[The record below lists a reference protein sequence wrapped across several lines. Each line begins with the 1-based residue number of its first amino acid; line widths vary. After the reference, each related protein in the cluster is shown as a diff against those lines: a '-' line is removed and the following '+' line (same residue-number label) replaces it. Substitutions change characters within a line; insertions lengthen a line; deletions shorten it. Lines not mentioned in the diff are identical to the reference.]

1 MIFRTGKTGKKKIV
15 SVSESADAYS
25 DIFFGNTLI
34 TEKYGGGSGEKSA
47 DASDAKAEKTK
58 DSENTDGEYYFYFY
72 GDDKYGK

>member
-1 MIFRTGKTGKKKIV
+1 MIFKTTTGWKTLV

-34 TEKYGGGSGEKSA
+34 TEKYGGSGEKSA
-47 DASDAKAEKTK
+47 DASDTKAEKTK
-58 DSENTDGEYYFYFY
+58 NFANSDDEYYFYFY

>member
-1 MIFRTGKTGKKKIV
+1 MIFRTGKTCKKTLV
-15 SVSESADAYS
+15 SVSEAADAYT

-34 TEKYGGGSGEKSA
+34 TEKYGGGSRKNSA

-58 DSENTDGEYYFYFY
+58 DSENKDGEYYFYFY

>member
-1 MIFRTGKTGKKKIV
+1 MIFRTRKTGKKKIV

-47 DASDAKAEKTK
+47 DASDTKAEKTK
-58 DSENTDGEYYFYFY
+58 KFANSDDEYYFYFY

>member
-1 MIFRTGKTGKKKIV
+1 MIFRTRKTGKKKIV

-47 DASDAKAEKTK
+47 DASDAKAEKIK
-58 DSENTDGEYYFYFY
+58 DFENTDGEYYFYFY

>member
-1 MIFRTGKTGKKKIV
+1 MIFKTGKTGKKTLV

-34 TEKYGGGSGEKSA
+34 NEKYGGGSCKNSS
-47 DASDAKAEKTK
+47 DASDTKAEKTK
-58 DSENTDGEYYFYFY
+58 DFANSDDEYYFYFY

>member
-1 MIFRTGKTGKKKIV
+1 MIFRTRKTGKKKIV

-34 TEKYGGGSGEKSA
+34 TEKYGGSGEKSA
-47 DASDAKAEKTK
+47 DASDAKAEKIK
-58 DSENTDGEYYFYFY
+58 DSENTGGEYYFYFY

>member
-1 MIFRTGKTGKKKIV
+1 MIFKAEKTGKKKFV
-15 SVSESADAYS
+15 TVSESADAYS

-34 TEKYGGGSGEKSA
+34 AEKYGGGSRNNSS
-47 DASDAKAEKTK
+47 DASDTKTEKTK